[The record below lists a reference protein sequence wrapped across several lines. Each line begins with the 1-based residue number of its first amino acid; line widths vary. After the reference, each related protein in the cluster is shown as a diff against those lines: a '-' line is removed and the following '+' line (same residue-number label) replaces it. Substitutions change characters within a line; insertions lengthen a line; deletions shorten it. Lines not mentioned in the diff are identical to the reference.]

1 MEFKMDRIWVIF
13 AMFIMGVLAIL
24 YMANKLTSPIQLVN
38 WIPAPLYS
46 ILFTVIMVIVAFA
59 ILFAIAMRL
68 SG

>member
-1 MEFKMDRIWVIF
+1 MDRIWVIF
-13 AMFIMGVLAIL
+13 AMFVMGVLAIL
-24 YMANKLTSPIQLVN
+24 YIANKLTSPIQLVD

>member
-1 MEFKMDRIWVIF
+1 MDRIWVIF

-24 YMANKLTSPIQLVN
+24 YMANKLTSPIQLVD

>member
-1 MEFKMDRIWVIF
+1 MDRIWVIF

-24 YMANKLTSPIQLVN
+24 YIDNKLTSPIQLVD

>member
-1 MEFKMDRIWVIF
+1 MDRIWVIF

-46 ILFTVIMVIVAFA
+46 ILFTVIAFIIGFGIFYVI
-59 ILFAIAMRL
+59 IMRL
-68 SG
+68 VE

>member
-1 MEFKMDRIWVIF
+1 MDRIWVIF

-24 YMANKLTSPIQLVN
+24 YIANKLTSPIQLVD

>member
-1 MEFKMDRIWVIF
+1 MDRIWVIF

-46 ILFTVIMVIVAFA
+46 IIFTVIAFIIGFGIFYVIM
-59 ILFAIAMRL
+59 MRL
-68 SG
+68 AE

>member
-1 MEFKMDRIWVIF
+1 MDRIWVIF

-24 YMANKLTSPIQLVN
+24 YMTNKLNSPIQLVD